1 MSTTGRSETG
11 DAVADLAT
19 DLASA
24 GFVRVLARAD
34 GDALAAAGVLGRAL
48 STLDVP
54 FQVGI
59 APTAADRRRRAA
71 TATDDGDDALTVL
84 VGATPGTD
92 ATALP
97 EAGRPAS
104 AAAAAVASELGV
116 DPAPTLAR
124 AGAVAAGVDPDVVAV
139 HGEADFERD
148 PGLAVPTDDLVDG
161 LAHATLARGPFS
173 GDRTAAAD
181 LVAAVEA
188 ADDPDAEARRRLASA
203 VAVAASGVAAAEGAD
218 GGVERLLRP
227 RRTPAGPFETLG
239 GYADVLAATAATAP
253 GLGVAL
259 ALGHE
264 VRTDA
269 LSAWREHGRGVHATL
284 DDARTSRYDGVFVAQ
299 TSGAPPV
306 RASAD
311 LLVRTD
317 SPEPTALVLGDGE
330 AGVAATGDVDLREP
344 IRAAATVVDGAAD
357 AAPTRGYLAYGTD
370 ADVTQLLSAFR
381 EAL

>member
-1 MSTTGRSETG
+1 MSTTGRSEAA

-48 STLDVP
+48 STLEVP
-54 FQVGI
+54 FQVGV
-59 APTAADRRRRAA
+59 APTAADRRRRADA
-71 TATDDGDDALTVL
+71 ATDADDATTVL
-84 VGATPGTD
+84 IGATPGAD
-92 ATALP
+92 ATELP

-104 AAAAAVASELGV
+104 AAAAALVGEVGV
-116 DPAPTLAR
+116 EPAPELAR
-124 AGAVAAGVDPDVVAV
+124 AGVVAAGADPDAVAV
-139 HGEADFERD
+139 HGEVDFERD

-188 ADDPDAEARRRLASA
+188 ADDPDEETRRRLASA
-203 VAVAASGVAAAEGAD
+203 VAVEASGDAAAAGAD
-218 GGVERLLRP
+218 GGVDRLLRP
-227 RRTPAGPFETLG
+227 RRTPAAPFETLG
-239 GYADVLAATAATAP
+239 GYADVLGATAATAP

-259 ALGHE
+259 ALGHD
-264 VRTDA
+264 VRADA
-269 LSAWREHGRGVHATL
+269 LSAWREHGRGVHAAL

-306 RASAD
+306 RATAE

-330 AGVAATGDVDLREP
+330 AGVAGTGDVDLREP
-344 IRAAATVVDGAAD
+344 IRAAASAVDGAAD